1 MSNFLNTN
9 EIDKF
14 AESVYEFASKE
25 MPRKLRSS

>member
-25 MPRKLRSS
+25 MPKKRG